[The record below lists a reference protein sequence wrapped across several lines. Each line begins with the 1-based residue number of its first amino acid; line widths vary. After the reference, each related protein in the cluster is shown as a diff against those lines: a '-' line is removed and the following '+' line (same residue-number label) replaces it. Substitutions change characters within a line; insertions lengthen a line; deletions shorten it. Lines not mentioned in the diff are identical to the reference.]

1 VEKVDV
7 PEDQRVSP
15 PHTPKPIL
23 LEGVQRVAKF
33 NKTEP
38 DNVKIYLALYRLSE
52 IPHDIVFTLNIPM
65 TDSTDDQAIQML
77 KDMFESI
84 SSSLIIEDFALFG
97 AE

>member
-1 VEKVDV
+1 VEKIDV
-7 PEDQRVSP
+7 PEEQRVSP

-33 NKTEP
+33 NKTEL

-52 IPHDIVFTLNIPM
+52 IPHDIVFTLNMPM
-65 TDSTDDQAIQML
+65 TDSIDDQGLQII
-77 KDMFESI
+77 KEMFRSI
-84 SSSLIIEDFALFG
+84 ASSLIIEDFALFG